1 MYPAFTVLCVA
12 GVGVIFGWVS
22 NYIAL
27 MKAIKR
33 REEIQEKLRDAIQ
46 NGYIVDYKVLL
57 NTKGK
62 R

>member
-27 MKAIKR
+27 AKTIQRQKK
-33 REEIQEKLRDAIQ
+33 IQEQLRQI
-46 NGYIVDYKVLL
+46 
-57 NTKGK
+57 TKGIK
-62 R
+62 